1 MASPP
6 PQARQSPLPNNK
18 VKKKL
23 QPQTGPGGAGWC
35 GLCEVEC
42 NTADMLQQHLAGK
55 RHRKHVQKLDTD
67 KEEAAGTING
77 SKSNA
82 EEHCEQTPGPNEQVT
97 KSSEEYPEGSQQT
110 QQVDKET
117 VELGKRS
124 PEGLGEVHVEAKKP
138 RVTEENSNICREN
151 SFNHCEPPTV
161 GHTTGVINLGTST
174 QPVSIA
180 KESRQIGAQLNAVVP
195 TDGKVVQPERDKTV
209 GSVMLEEDM
218 LLSDMSEVKSVIL
231 DVAVKRA
238 VGEKGHETVAQEG
251 MVSIFME
258 KLETSSET

>member
-6 PQARQSPLPNNK
+6 PQARQSSLPNNK
-18 VKKKL
+18 VKKKF
-23 QPQTGPGGAGWC
+23 QAHTGPGGVGWC

-67 KEEAAGTING
+67 KEEAAETING

-82 EEHCEQTPGPNEQVT
+82 GEHSEQTPGFNEQLT
-97 KSSEEYPEGSQQT
+97 KSTEEYPVGSQQI
-110 QQVDKET
+110 QQLDRET
-117 VELGKRS
+117 VESGKRS
-124 PEGLGEVHVEAKKP
+124 PEGLGEGYVEAKKF
-138 RVTEENSNICREN
+138 RVTEENPHVSTA
-151 SFNHCEPPTV
+151 STLNHCEPAV
-161 GHTTGVINLGTST
+161 VVHTTGDINLGTST
-174 QPVSIA
+174 QPVSIGM
-180 KESRQIGAQLNAVVP
+180 ESRPIGAQPNAVVP
-195 TDGKVVQPERDKTV
+195 TDGKVVQPERDKSV

-238 VGEKGHETVAQEG
+238 VGEKGDEIVAQEG
-251 MVSIFME
+251 MVSNILE